1 MSEKLS
7 IRLIVFGISIFGIS
21 IILFLW
27 KDFSFTNSKTINAE
41 KFNQFGGFIAGVV
54 GSIWSLASIILF
66 YVTLKEQRKDFANN
80 TSALNLQVRAL
91 EKQIE
96 EFELQRNELQE
107 TRTVFQEQTNTQNKQ
122 RFENT
127 FFQLLNFHNQIVI
140 GIDVSTK
147 GGNFTGRDCFK
158 HFYEKLELA
167 STNRARRKHDDDKS
181 KVNIIEMYYLLFDR
195 DQSDL
200 SHYFRHLYHII
211 KFVNSSNLTF
221 EEQKSYTNFVRAQL
235 SSYELIMLYYNGLS
249 KYGQDKF
256 KPLIEKFSILK
267 NLNTDLVLTE
277 FNCTETYSSNA
288 FR

>member
-7 IRLIVFGISIFGIS
+7 IRLIIFGISIFGLS
-21 IILFLW
+21 ILLFLW
-27 KDFSFTNSKTINAE
+27 RDFSFTNSKTIDAE

-107 TRTVFQEQTNTQNKQ
+107 TRNVFQEQTNTQNKQ

-140 GIDVSTK
+140 GIDVSTN
-147 GGNFTGRDCFK
+147 GGNYTGRDCFK
-158 HFYEKLELA
+158 HFYKKLEVA
-167 STNRARRKHDDDKS
+167 SINRARRKHDDDKS

-235 SSYELIMLYYNGLS
+235 SSYELVMLYYNGLS
-249 KYGQDKF
+249 KYGEEKF
-256 KPLIEKFSILK
+256 KPLIEKFSVLK
-267 NLNTDLVLTE
+267 NLNTDLVLNE
-277 FNCTETYSSNA
+277 FICDKEYASNA
-288 FR
+288 FK

>member
-7 IRLIVFGISIFGIS
+7 IRLIILGISIFVIS
-21 IILFLW
+21 VILFLW
-27 KDFSFTNSKTINAE
+27 KDFSFSITQTINAE

-66 YVTLKEQRKDFANN
+66 YVTLKEQRKDFENN
-80 TSALNLQVRAL
+80 TRALNLQVRAL

-107 TRTVFQEQTNTQNKQ
+107 TRNIFQEQTITQHKQ
-122 RFENT
+122 RFETT
-127 FFQLLNFHNQIVI
+127 FFQLLNFHNLIVS
-140 GIDVSTK
+140 GIDVNIK
-147 GGNFTGRDCFK
+147 DEKIIGRDCFK
-158 HFYEKLELA
+158 HFYEKLKMA
-167 STNRARRKHDDDKS
+167 STNRAYRKHDDDSS
-181 KVNIIEMYYLLFDR
+181 KVDIIEMYYLLFDR

-211 KFVNSSNLTF
+211 KFVNNSNLSF
-221 EEQKSYTNFVRAQL
+221 EEQKNYTNFVRAQL

-249 KYGQDKF
+249 DYGSEKF

-267 NLNTDLVLTE
+267 NLNTDLILTE
-277 FNCTETYSSNA
+277 FKCEENYSENA
-288 FR
+288 FN